1 MRFRIGNALLLLS
14 ILQLSRIMS
23 VPEPHQRTSCTF
35 SAASDSSESLPVVLE
50 DPNVDSNSPAG
61 DDGFIGTAHIHEAKR
76 ITSEYHH
83 RKIGER
89 ATQEIVFWRT
99 YAVKPAVDASGGPE
113 PFPISYCH
121 TEGPESGHATQG
133 SDDQSSSFLGS
144 EDPIAGVE
152 GFSVQCDICGE
163 QFADCEKSFVHLPCQ
178 HSFCPDCL
186 KKWLQ
191 RSSSNKKCPFCRGAT
206 LQHCCG
212 HVLGEQ
218 IKAGNKITTEMMN
231 SPCYDVCPGTF
242 GIQHI
247 DDWLDGQE
255 PPEQV
260 VLWLMGEVRL
270 PSELVEWARERTPYN
285 RLEPL
290 LVEGHQ
296 PKEDRFLHWFV
307 DEVMAAA
314 SNPIWPLW
322 LVSEDGTRIFGLVRR
337 QPDYRLGFRRILEV
351 TRQQQQQRYGGWTGL
366 EWGQPVAEVESVK
379 PDEAGRS
386 HGEAV
391 ARASRCLEAE
401 DERRYMIELSEKLYS
416 GSTKRLYKDIAEWR
430 THLSNCQVKQEFFYA
445 NRKAQ
450 LEVMI
455 EDVDLAIPS
464 SINPGGAGRPKH
476 DLASELERLIVS
488 RKRCEEET
496 TTAFAKLTA
505 AEGAL
510 LRHHYRYQS
519 SRLPAL
525 RRRRLDLS
533 MTEKALRLRIRIMH
547 ELNKIVR
554 QVADDIGALRGECSS
569 LWPFGLLNMALI
581 GNPAPVADFTQW
593 ETSGEI
599 NEGPDLSY
607 FGHPEDWEG
616 AMTGGKLEG
625 PE

>member
-1 MRFRIGNALLLLS
+1 
-14 ILQLSRIMS
+14 MS
-23 VPEPHQRTSCTF
+23 APEPHQRTSCTF
-35 SAASDSSESLPVVLE
+35 SAASDSSESLPVVLK
-50 DPNVDSNSPAG
+50 DPNMDSNSLAG
-61 DDGFIGTAHIHEAKR
+61 EDGFMDTAHIREAKR
-76 ITSEYHH
+76 ITTELHQ
-83 RKIGER
+83 RKFGEW

-99 YAVKPAVDASGGPE
+99 CVVKPAVDASGGPE
-113 PFPISYCH
+113 PFPISDSH
-121 TEGPESGHATQG
+121 TEGSESGHATRG
-133 SDDQSSSFLGS
+133 SDDENSSSLGS
-144 EDPIAGVE
+144 EDPIAEVE
-152 GFSVQCDICGE
+152 GFGVQCDICGD

-186 KKWLQ
+186 KMWLQ
-191 RSSSNKKCPFCRGAT
+191 GSSSNKKCPLCRGAT

-231 SPCYDVCPGTF
+231 SPCYDVCPGAF

-296 PKEDRFLHWFV
+296 PQEDRFLYWFV

-314 SNPIWPLW
+314 RNPIWPLW
-322 LVSEDGTRIFGLVRR
+322 LVSEDGTRTFGLVRR
-337 QPDYRLGFRRILEV
+337 QPHYRLGFRRIFEA

-366 EWGQPVAEVESVK
+366 EWGQPVAEVGSVK

-386 HGEAV
+386 HDEAV
-391 ARASRCLEAE
+391 AWASRCLKIG
-401 DERRYMIELSEKLYS
+401 DERRYVIELNEKLYS
-416 GSTKRLYKDIAEWR
+416 DRTKRLHEDIAKWR
-430 THLSNCQVKQEFFYA
+430 THLSNCHAKQEFFYA

-455 EDVDLAIPS
+455 EDFDLAIPS

-476 DLASELERLIVS
+476 DLESELERLIV
-488 RKRCEEET
+488 RRRRCEEET
-496 TTAFAKLTA
+496 TTAFAKLAA

-525 RRRRLDLS
+525 RRRRLDPP
-533 MTEKALRLRIRIMH
+533 MTEKALRLRTWIMQ
-547 ELNKIVR
+547 ELDKIIR
-554 QVADDIGALRGECSS
+554 QVADDTLALRDECSS
-569 LWPFGLLNMALI
+569 LWPFGLLNMALL

-593 ETSGEI
+593 EAPGKT
-599 NEGPDLSY
+599 NEGPDPIY
-607 FGHPEDWEG
+607 IDHPEDWEG
-616 AMTGGKLEG
+616 AMTGGRLEV